1 MKIYLTC
8 PKCLNNYDIDTISIE
23 LDKTGKLIFNPEPVC
38 PKCGYTE
45 EPIISDS
52 SLEKIDDLVFSNKIK
67 IRK

>member
-1 MKIYLTC
+1 MKINFTC
-8 PKCLNNYDIDTISIE
+8 PKCLNNYYIDTISIE
-23 LDKTGKLIFNPEPVC
+23 LDKTGKLIFNPDPLC
-38 PKCGYTE
+38 SKCGYTE

>member
-1 MKIYLTC
+1 MKINFTC

-38 PKCGYTE
+38 HKCGYTE
-45 EPIISDS
+45 EPVISDS